1 MNLRFYIFCIAAA
14 LVLIAPAVAA
24 DSPATIHGVVYG
36 WDTFEP
42 LDNAV
47 VEVNSTPS
55 QSMVAKYGVYSFE
68 LAPGAYTIKAG
79 YYQNGTLSY
88 SAEEPITVES
98 EGNYVLDLLLLPV
111 YSEELMESQSSG
123 TGELSEIP
131 LTETESQSSG
141 VETAEPDSA
150 SESEAN
156 SETEAEAESEVD
168 TEEDEISASES
179 AASASS
185 SLNTTHLLAAF
196 MLVLLLVGGYRFSQ
210 KQKSGEKKSAQEEK
224 TGERQIHS
232 RVSAASP
239 EPEPAVGQV
248 AKPETKAAAGPV
260 AEMVTEPATELEV
273 GPIAKQAV
281 EPTVKQELEPE
292 VEPVIEPITE
302 PESEIPE
309 YIEKSAEE
317 TGEESTEKPEEKE
330 DSSTLKKPLPLPA
343 DLQEVMDIIRGQ
355 GGRITQKEL
364 RSRLKYSEG
373 KVSLML
379 TDLERRGLVEK
390 FKRGRG
396 NVVIIKEEE
405 R

>member
-14 LVLIAPAVAA
+14 LMLTAPAAAA

-55 QSMVAKYGVYSFE
+55 QSMVAKYGIYSFE
-68 LAPGAYTIKAG
+68 LAPGAYTIKAS

-111 YSEELMESQSSG
+111 YSEELMDSQSSG

-131 LTETESQSSG
+131 VTDAESQSSG
-141 VETAEPDSA
+141 LGTAEPDSA
-150 SESEAN
+150 SESEPDSE
-156 SETEAEAESEVD
+156 SETESNSESESEAD
-168 TEEDEISASES
+168 TEEDGISASES

-196 MLVLLLVGGYRFSQ
+196 MLVLLLVGGYQFSL
-210 KQKSGEKKSAQEEK
+210 KQKSGEKKPAAEEK
-224 TGERQIHS
+224 AGEKQIHTK
-232 RVSAASP
+232 VSVASP
-239 EPEPAVGQV
+239 EPEAVEKPAT
-248 AKPETKAAAGPV
+248 ELTKGPV
-260 AEMVTEPATELEV
+260 AKSTAEPATEPEV
-273 GPIAKQAV
+273 DPIAEQAA
-281 EPTVKQELEPE
+281 EPE
-292 VEPVIEPITE
+292 VESAVE

-309 YIEKSAEE
+309 NTEGSAEE
-317 TGEESTEKPEEKE
+317 TGEESAGEPEEKE
-330 DSSTLKKPLPLPA
+330 DTSTPKKKIPLPA

-396 NVVIIKEEE
+396 NVIIIKEEE